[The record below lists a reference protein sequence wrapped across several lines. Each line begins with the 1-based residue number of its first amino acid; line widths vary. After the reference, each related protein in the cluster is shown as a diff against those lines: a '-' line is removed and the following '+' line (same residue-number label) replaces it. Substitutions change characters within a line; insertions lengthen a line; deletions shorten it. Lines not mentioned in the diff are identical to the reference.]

1 MDNSTD
7 EAARALAAEFDIQ
20 EEANTIEPS
29 LLDRAKFS
37 TLHKLSPGQDY
48 KDGVLYYT
56 APFFINTTR
65 KKGKGKDAVNEP
77 VIETHTACI
86 SSERE
91 MFLFDRTNLFE
102 RGFSYPEVFL
112 APSETA
118 WGGNILTDIADK
130 KVKDPDPYDLFFR
143 VRKLYEKYMEFSDE
157 RYFDLM
163 TAWVMGSYVFRIFR
177 SYAYL
182 HFNGTKDSGKSQN
195 LRILKAIGFNTQW
208 TGEMTSADLYR
219 GIAGNPGVICIDEQE
234 KWRGEKAD
242 ALKSILR
249 SGYAEGLEVTRQ
261 RQLPD
266 GVFVRDSF
274 PIYSPKALASISPL
288 DNTTQSRTI
297 VVHMRPALRSI
308 PEFDAG
314 RVERWRGLR
323 DDLHIFGL
331 NHAKGI
337 KETYDAWSSPHN
349 GHRFTRAPE
358 LTNRAWEISAA
369 IVVVADYIGGEA
381 FSQPLIEWLGEYF
394 KQQRKQEDSSDIARL
409 LAISLP
415 SVLRNVPAQ
424 EGWWYSIKSI
434 VNQMNDIIN
443 DESFELKS
451 GTVTKYLKP
460 LGFNSFRVAKNG
472 REVQLEEANVRRV
485 FTERRIEPMMDD
497 IAWLSE
503 STDYQDE
510 DKIPE
515 MSTQIGWEDATER

>member
-1 MDNSTD
+1 MQPT
-7 EAARALAAEFDIQ
+7 
-20 EEANTIEPS
+20 
-29 LLDRAKFS
+29 LLSRAKFH
-37 TLHKLSPGQDY
+37 TLHTLSPGQDY

-56 APFFINTTR
+56 APFFVQTT
-65 KKGKGKDAVNEP
+65 KTKGKGKDAVTEP
-77 VIETHTACI
+77 IIETHTACI

-91 MFLFDRTNLFE
+91 LFLYDRTNLFD

-112 APSETA
+112 APSDTA
-118 WGGNILTDIADK
+118 WGGDILQSIADGE
-130 KVKDPDPYDLFFR
+130 VDSPDPYDLFFR

-163 TAWVMGSYVFRIFR
+163 TAWVMGTYVFRIFR
-177 SYAYL
+177 TYSYL

-234 KWRGEKAD
+234 KWRGEKAE

-297 VVHMRPALRSI
+297 VVHMRPALRPI

-331 NHAKGI
+331 EHAKGI
-337 KETYDAWSSPHN
+337 KEAYDAWSSPGN
-349 GHRFTRAPE
+349 GHRFTRAPD
-358 LTNRAWEISAA
+358 LTNRSWEISAA

-381 FSQPLIEWLGEYF
+381 FSQPLIEWLTEYF
-394 KQQRKQEDSSDIARL
+394 KQQRKQEDATDIARM
-409 LAISLP
+409 LALSLP
-415 SVLRNVPAQ
+415 ALMRTGVAK
-424 EGWWYSIKSI
+424 EDWYYTVKSI
-434 VNQMNDIIN
+434 ANQLTDMMND
-443 DESFELKS
+443 DTFEVKS
-451 GTVTKYLKP
+451 QTVVKYLKP
-460 LGFNSFRVAKNG
+460 LGFNDFRVTKTG
-472 REVQLEEANVRRV
+472 REVKIEEATVREV
-485 FTERRIEPMMDD
+485 FTERRIEPMIEDL
-497 IAWLSE
+497 AWFKE
-503 STDYQDE
+503 KVDYQTNDKLPSNDTQMEWGE
-510 DKIPE
+510 D
-515 MSTQIGWEDATER
+515 IGNP